1 MTTLTDP
8 LATLEWYAE
17 KATAMKRYMEDTPPN
32 LEAMISVATEM
43 SLDGGNR
50 AQKCF
55 DAANSQTTPLSG
67 LFKLQAEAAALKWA
81 TMDGK
86 KDRFLDDKAGKLGD
100 MDGTYE
106 GYMYEAGAILQAAL
120 DAIPHLT
127 ERQKALIVFIR
138 EFGSEVFYLLDTDK
152 PSDEDFA
159 KISALLGKINELP
172 TGIKFTVNQDNPQN
186 SPTPTSTKK
195 HVPLS
200 QETSDMT
207 EDQANLIDLI
217 GEFGREVYYLLDDC
231 ETSEKDGEIVH
242 AITTRSLDAVSALLD
257 RIDDLPF
264 EEPGLILG
272 PGAMLQDAIKHT
284 FLQIEKATWPYGG
297 CDLSADIPCNPFD
310 CCEICQVPGAGKHS
324 QTSETLHDN
333 RLTQAEF
340 QDLFGDEIPI
350 EIVSLVHDCPDDWT
364 LRQLRA
370 EVIKRALHHWRTS
383 SELLQKTLQNAGHLL
398 ELMLN
403 KPTDGLKLTY
413 TNHRGETA
421 IRELHLSR
429 IYWGSTE
436 WHPEPQLL
444 LKAFDREKDAY
455 RDFAVSGFHL
465 ST

>member
-1 MTTLTDP
+1 MTTLIDP

-17 KATAMKRYMEDTPPN
+17 KATAMKRYMENTPPN

-106 GYMYEAGAILQAAL
+106 GYMYEAGEVLQAAL

-152 PSDEDFA
+152 PSDEDFV
-159 KISALLGKINELP
+159 KISDLLGKINELP
-172 TGIKFTVNQDNPQN
+172 TGIKFTVNP
-186 SPTPTSTKK
+186 
-195 HVPLS
+195 VS
-200 QETSDMT
+200 QT
-207 EDQANLIDLI
+207 EPADTTVEQAKLIDLI
-217 GEFGREVYYLLDDC
+217 GEFGSEVFYLLDDC
-231 ETSEKDGEIVH
+231 ETSGEIGKEVH
-242 AITTRSLDAVSALLD
+242 AITTESLNRVSALLD
-257 RIDDLPF
+257 RIEELPF

-272 PGAMLQDAIKHT
+272 PGAMLQGAIKHT
-284 FLQIEKATWPYGG
+284 FLNTKEPSYDGTTP
-297 CDLSADIPCNPFD
+297 
-310 CCEICQVPGAGKHS
+310 
-324 QTSETLHDN
+324 DN

-340 QDLFGDEIPI
+340 QELFGDEIPI

-370 EVIKRALHHWRTS
+370 EVIKRALHHWRTRA
-383 SELLQKTLQNAGHLL
+383 ELLQKTQQNAGLL
-398 ELMLN
+398 LDRMLKMPTGELRIA
-403 KPTDGLKLTY
+403 Y